1 MAEAEHTTIARPY
14 ARAVFSR
21 ALEVQDG
28 LATWSTMLALLAE
41 TVSQPVIVRALDN
54 PRLSSHEEA
63 ALVSRILGDTL
74 TEEATNFLK
83 VLGDNG
89 RVSLLPE
96 ISETYEHLKA
106 QYEKTSDVSVT
117 SAFDVSEEDRQRLE
131 SALKERLQKNINL
144 TTSVDQDLMG
154 GVVIRTED
162 TVIDNSVR
170 GKLTKLAQT
179 LY

>member
-1 MAEAEHTTIARPY
+1 MAEAEHITIARPY

-21 ALEVQDG
+21 ALEVPDG

-41 TVSQPVIVRALDN
+41 TVSQPVVVRALDD

-63 ALVSRILGDTL
+63 ALVGRILGETL
-74 TEEATNFLK
+74 TGEANNFLM
-83 VLGDNG
+83 VLGDND

-96 ISETYEHLKA
+96 ISELYEHLKA

-131 SALKERLQKNINL
+131 SAMKERLQKNVNL
-144 TTSVDQDLMG
+144 STSVDQELMG
-154 GVVIRTED
+154 GVIIRTED